1 VTVAGKEVS
10 LPWKDVSP
18 VQQRKAF
25 IDEYLKQEQ
34 SVSALCRR
42 FEVSR
47 KTAYKW
53 LDRFR
58 AGCELDDRSR
68 RPHSSPKAVAAALED
83 AIVAARK
90 ERPNWGP
97 KKLRAVLRKAHPGME
112 LPSISTFA
120 LIFKRNGLVTPR
132 RKRRRAPP
140 SSSPLSHAGYPN
152 ALWCIDFKG
161 DFSVGQRRCYPLT
174 VTDAYSRFLLG
185 CVALPNT
192 RVHGVRRALLTLFQ
206 TFGLPEAIRSDN
218 GSPFASKPPEGL
230 SELSAWWLALGIRHE
245 RIEPGKP
252 QQNGRHE
259 RMHLTLKR
267 ETVSPPATSFRAQQR
282 LFDRFRREFNEL
294 RPHEALGQRFPA
306 EFYRRSGQASG
317 WVGRAVLQWAEE
329 GF

>member
-1 VTVAGKEVS
+1 
-10 LPWKDVSP
+10 L
-18 VQQRKAF
+18 
-25 IDEYLKQEQ
+25 
-34 SVSALCRR
+34 
-42 FEVSR
+42 
-47 KTAYKW
+47 
-53 LDRFR
+53 
-58 AGCELDDRSR
+58 
-68 RPHSSPKAVAAALED
+68 
-83 AIVAARK
+83 
-90 ERPNWGP
+90 GP

-218 GSPFASKPPEGL
+218 GSPFASKAPEGL

-294 RPHEALGQRFPA
+294 RPQEALGQRFPA
-306 EFYRRSGQASG
+306 EFYRRSARVLPEPHWGRDFEYPEHFERVRVRKSG
-317 WVGRAVLQWAEE
+317 HLPWNDRSVFVSTVLKHQLLGLQWQEQGSWRVFFRTLPIGTLAASRSRLL
-329 GF
+329 FSSP